1 MRVLTY
7 DDFQK
12 GLLYEDYAD
21 YVDYSIKNEE
31 KNKTVRRVKRIE
43 KRTNTNNFSYT
54 DFMAGIIFGCMFLVL
69 IVGYGSWV
77 MELMK

>member
-21 YVDYSIKNEE
+21 YVDYDRGVVIKNEKIVE
-31 KNKTVRRVKRIE
+31 KN
-43 KRTNTNNFSYT
+43 NNNDDDRKDLKAENRELKKVCFALTLFSL
-54 DFMAGIIFGCMFLVL
+54 FLVFCFF
-69 IVGYGSWV
+69 VTR
-77 MELMK
+77 